1 LHCKYSTCS
10 ASTPAVLPVR
20 QALSSPPANQ
30 AWPLAAANSGVIT
43 SGLQRS
49 AAHRERASSIHA
61 ASIFFP
67 SSRLASPRVTTTVR
81 KFRSPDTLVPVPVPP
96 ARCQIHNQRHILDPK
111 LCPSPAHPLPRFA
124 LALALDDSA
133 RHRQVQGNRPIPAAA
148 PCFTRQTKFH
158 LPPSLVLPLPLP
170 AAATA
175 VPIPHARVIRELL
188 AIDRS
193 RKREFSRQLRGLLFA
208 YS

>member
-1 LHCKYSTCS
+1 
-10 ASTPAVLPVR
+10 V
-20 QALSSPPANQ
+20 
-30 AWPLAAANSGVIT
+30 
-43 SGLQRS
+43 QRIVS
-49 AAHRERASSIHA
+49 ERASSIHA

-81 KFRSPDTLVPVPVPP
+81 KFRSPDTPVPVPVPP